1 MSFCLNTL
9 PPPLPPF
16 ANQDALWGRST
27 SWHACLSLGSVRIN
41 WWWALNFIPL
51 YSSLLFFVIPLCYKG
66 FWLLCFQRTVG
77 RPHHRDCFAPKS
89 PKFKSVPSQ
98 ENFHRKSHKKT
109 SFAHHFQFMCVLF
122 PVTVQLLQYNYQ
134 KLTYNCICARI
145 RKRIRQQISVGR
157 WRWTVGSVQF
167 QPNTTQHRHIF
178 LPV

>member
-1 MSFCLNTL
+1 MSFCLNT
-9 PPPLPPF
+9 LPPF

-98 ENFHRKSHKKT
+98 ENFHRKSHKT
-109 SFAHHFQFMCVLF
+109 RPSLIISSLCVYCFQLPCNSYNIIIRSLLIIVYARESVRESASKF
-122 PVTVQLLQYNYQ
+122 QL
-134 KLTYNCICARI
+134 
-145 RKRIRQQISVGR
+145 VG
-157 WRWTVGSVQF
+157 GGGQ
-167 QPNTTQHRHIF
+167 
-178 LPV
+178 